1 MARRASRLSLTGV
14 EPIPVAEEAAVEAI
28 PPILE
33 VPTHE
38 GYIRKSHAGG
48 NFLKKNVRRWCVA
61 KGFNI
66 IYYNTKEK
74 NGIVEKDLNTVK
86 GHFDLRNVIKAEA
99 VSERRRRRCSNQGLH
114 PRAESPSRPAAK
126 GDHNVVRAARRAR
139 KVARVPVLRDR
150 PRGDR
155 RRRPRHLYRRR
166 PRGAP
171 QRGVPQPE
179 GRLGV
184 PVHGLLVQEP
194 GQPPRR

>member
-99 VSERRRRRCSNQGLH
+99 VSDGVDDDAAIKVSILEPN
-114 PRAESPSRPAAK
+114 RPA
-126 GDHNVVRAARRAR
+126 D
-139 KVARVPVLRDR
+139 
-150 PRGDR
+150 
-155 RRRPRHLYRRR
+155 
-166 PRGAP
+166 
-171 QRGVPQPE
+171 
-179 GRLGV
+179 
-184 PVHGLLVQEP
+184 
-194 GQPPRR
+194 QPPKEITMSFARHDNSISIPYGLIPEARYSFSSDDTRSAGV